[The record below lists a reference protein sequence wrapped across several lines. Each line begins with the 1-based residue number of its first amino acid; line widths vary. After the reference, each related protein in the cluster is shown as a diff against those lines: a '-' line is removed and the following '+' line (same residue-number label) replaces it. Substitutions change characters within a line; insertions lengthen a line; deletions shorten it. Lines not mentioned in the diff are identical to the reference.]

1 MKLHPAFILI
11 VALAPGLIWGCT
23 STPEKK
29 LKTKDFTLSYR
40 SKIEASIKEV
50 QLNHPIKL
58 SEEDVRD
65 HLKSLVFEE
74 LSLFGKKKTVFL
86 PRDID
91 RIGRLLTKA
100 IQRVPSHK
108 VIHYE
113 LETPRGATSGDVF
126 ASKNHIHWRFDSI
139 KGRGFSG
146 RSYAGSGNI
155 NWRMVPQS
163 GQKYKSIKK
172 LLGNQ
177 AKENWIFV
185 KLQPSSHRKDNARQR
200 SKKSNSSRRQ
210 AEVPMRAPETTR
222 ETPPTSI
229 DPVLEEKLGFLRDLR
244 EKNLIDENEYDQ
256 KRKDLLDTY
265 L

>member
-1 MKLHPAFILI
+1 MKLHTAFILI

-40 SKIEASIKEV
+40 SKIEASVKEV

-100 IQRVPSHK
+100 IQRVPNHK

-126 ASKNHIHWRFDSI
+126 ASKSHIHWRFDSI

-146 RSYAGSGNI
+146 RSYAGGGNI

-163 GQKYKSIKK
+163 GQKYKSVKK

-185 KLQPSSHRKDNARQR
+185 KLQPSSKR
-200 SKKSNSSRRQ
+200 SKNPNSSRRQ
-210 AEVPMRAPETTR
+210 AEAPMRAPETTKN
-222 ETPPTSI
+222 TPPSTSI
-229 DPVLEEKLGFLRDLR
+229 DPVLEEKLEFLRDLR
-244 EKNLIDENEYDQ
+244 EKNLIDENEYDE